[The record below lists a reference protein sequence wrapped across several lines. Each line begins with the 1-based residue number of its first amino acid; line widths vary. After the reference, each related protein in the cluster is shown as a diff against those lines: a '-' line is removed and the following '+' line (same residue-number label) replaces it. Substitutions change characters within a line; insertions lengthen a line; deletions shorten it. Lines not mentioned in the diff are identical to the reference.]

1 MRRRDFIKGIAGSA
15 ATAWSLAVQAQQPPM
30 PVIGFLHIG
39 TADAFTNSALTAF
52 RGGLQETGYVEG
64 QNITIEYRFAE
75 NKGHRLPALA
85 ADLVNRQVNLIV
97 ELSGGAITAL
107 AAKAAT
113 STIPIVLAFGSDP
126 VKLGLAASLKRP
138 GGNVT
143 GVTFYTTELVS
154 KRLELLCELLPQARR
169 IAYLRTGPQLSS
181 PVTEQMEAEALTTAR
196 SLGRQLS
203 VLRVNS
209 AQELNG
215 AFSTIVDEHLDAL
228 FIAPGPFFDTTE
240 IIDQLA
246 ALTLRNAI
254 PAIYQ
259 HRAFPAAG
267 GLMSY
272 GASYGEAFREAGVYA
287 GRILKGERPADLP
300 FQRSTKVELVINLKT
315 AKLLGLTIPLPLL
328 GRADEVIE

>member
-181 PVTEQMEAEALTTAR
+181 PVTSKWKLRLLRRRALSDGNYR
-196 SLGRQLS
+196 S
-203 VLRVNS
+203 
-209 AQELNG
+209 
-215 AFSTIVDEHLDAL
+215 
-228 FIAPGPFFDTTE
+228 
-240 IIDQLA
+240 
-246 ALTLRNAI
+246 
-254 PAIYQ
+254 
-259 HRAFPAAG
+259 
-267 GLMSY
+267 
-272 GASYGEAFREAGVYA
+272 
-287 GRILKGERPADLP
+287 
-300 FQRSTKVELVINLKT
+300 
-315 AKLLGLTIPLPLL
+315 
-328 GRADEVIE
+328 